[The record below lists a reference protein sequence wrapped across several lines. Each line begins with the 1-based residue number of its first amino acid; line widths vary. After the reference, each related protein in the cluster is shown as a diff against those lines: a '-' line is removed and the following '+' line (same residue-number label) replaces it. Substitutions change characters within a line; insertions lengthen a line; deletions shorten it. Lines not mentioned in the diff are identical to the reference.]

1 MRSIKLLSV
10 PCIQLS
16 ENAMN
21 VFQIFNV
28 YLTEL
33 FCNFIK
39 SLFISNLANFISFR
53 LYLVVLGIVSSA
65 TTTAGKT
72 LKRES
77 LHISFKFLISGLS
90 VAAFSHSHK
99 KWKDGLKTR
108 AVLLIFS
115 FELEITVVVLRIM
128 HQNTKKW

>member
-1 MRSIKLLSV
+1 
-10 PCIQLS
+10 
-16 ENAMN
+16 MN

-65 TTTAGKT
+65 TTTTGKT
-72 LKRES
+72 LKRQS
-77 LHISFKFLISGLS
+77 LHISFKFMISGLS

-99 KWKDGLKTR
+99 KWKETENTGRTVD
-108 AVLLIFS
+108 IF
-115 FELEITVVVLRIM
+115 I
-128 HQNTKKW
+128 